1 MYLGADSVYAINV
14 VRNKLRLNHIKA
26 LSAEL
31 DLDINI
37 IEAIDNQSV
46 IPLSKEF
53 YKENLGEWFFDPAG
67 WFSVGI
73 VCCALSHRKAWK
85 AFIESGDEVGLFLED
100 DAMPTF
106 DVHSYDF
113 NAVRHELNTLDWG
126 VCWYGK
132 WQPDIPHLGS
142 KLSPNI
148 YQSGEHN
155 RYNYAAHSYLLN
167 RKSAQWFYKNSLPV
181 YYAADVRLEISPF
194 KQVTL
199 NKSIFLQKRQEVAIS
214 NNPIDAEW
222 YNGTMEDCGD
232 SYVMVKGV
240 RSYGLDT
247 TSEYLNIK
255 KSQRHN
261 KVIKGVQIEGIQ
273 FDL

>member
-100 DAMPTF
+100 D
-106 DVHSYDF
+106 
-113 NAVRHELNTLDWG
+113 
-126 VCWYGK
+126 
-132 WQPDIPHLGS
+132 
-142 KLSPNI
+142 
-148 YQSGEHN
+148 
-155 RYNYAAHSYLLN
+155 
-167 RKSAQWFYKNSLPV
+167 
-181 YYAADVRLEISPF
+181 
-194 KQVTL
+194 
-199 NKSIFLQKRQEVAIS
+199 
-214 NNPIDAEW
+214 
-222 YNGTMEDCGD
+222 
-232 SYVMVKGV
+232 
-240 RSYGLDT
+240 
-247 TSEYLNIK
+247 
-255 KSQRHN
+255 
-261 KVIKGVQIEGIQ
+261 
-273 FDL
+273 